1 MRSYLSAIYAGF
13 AKGTALFETAIQTFT
28 SPVVLFFVLGLLAA
42 FARSD
47 LAIPESIAK
56 AMSLYLMAA
65 IGIKGGVAVA
75 KSGIDATVM
84 SALGAGILA
93 GFLLPFFAYAVLKTF
108 GKLDRINSGAV
119 AAHYGSISVV
129 TFVTAVEILTGQA
142 REPGGYMVAVM
153 AAMEAPAI
161 LSGLLLARGLGSKD
175 EGSQSTGEMFH
186 EVFTNSSI
194 VLLLGAF
201 AIGMIGGAEGFA
213 PVSPFFEAGFKGVL
227 CIFLLDMGLIAA
239 RRVMDSR
246 SITWRLTAIAIFLP
260 LVNGVVGT
268 ALGVGIGLD
277 AGSAAALG
285 VLCASASYIA
295 VPAAMRLALPEAD
308 PGIYLTMSLSI
319 TFPFNVLI
327 NIGIISAFAAYLTG
341 NGGIAP

>member
-1 MRSYLSAIYAGF
+1 M
-13 AKGTALFETAIQTFT
+13 FETAIQTFT
-28 SPVVLFFVLGLLAA
+28 SPVVLFFVLGLFAA
-42 FARSD
+42 FVRSD
-47 LAIPESIAK
+47 LAIPEPIAK

-65 IGIKGGVAVA
+65 IGLKGGVAVA
-75 KSGIDATVM
+75 KSGIDATVI
-84 SALGAGILA
+84 SALATGIAA
-93 GFLLPFFAYAVLKTF
+93 GFVLPFFAYAVLKTF
-108 GKLDRINSGAV
+108 GRLDRINSGAV

-129 TFVTAVEILTGQA
+129 TFVTAVEILTGQS

-161 LSGLLLARGLGSKD
+161 LSGLMLARGLGSK
-175 EGSQSTGEMFH
+175 GGTQSTGEMLH

-194 VLLLGAF
+194 MLLLGAF
-201 AIGMIGGAEGFA
+201 AIGMIAGPDGFGE
-213 PVSPFFEAGFKGVL
+213 VTPFFEAGFKGVL

-239 RRVMDSR
+239 RRMIDAR
-246 SITWRLTAIAIFLP
+246 AITWRLTSIAIFLP
-260 LVNGVVGT
+260 IVNGAIGT
-268 ALGVGIGLD
+268 LLGALIGLD

-327 NIGIISAFAAYLTG
+327 NIGLISSLAVYLTG
-341 NGGIAP
+341 GTGVAP

>member
-1 MRSYLSAIYAGF
+1 M
-13 AKGTALFETAIQTFT
+13 FEAAIQTFT

-47 LAIPESIAK
+47 LAIPEAIAK

-75 KSGIDATVM
+75 KSGIDGTVL
-84 SALGAGILA
+84 SALGAGIVA

-108 GKLDRINSGAV
+108 GRLDRINSGAV

-161 LSGLLLARGLGSKD
+161 LSGLLLARGLGSSED
-175 EGSQSTGEMFH
+175 GGQTTGEMFH

-201 AIGMIGGAEGFA
+201 AIGMIGGPEGFE

-239 RRVMDSR
+239 RRMMDSR

-260 LVNGVVGT
+260 LVNGAIGA
-268 ALGVGIGLD
+268 ALGIGIGLD
-277 AGSAAALG
+277 SGSAAALG

-327 NIGIISAFAAYLTG
+327 NIGIISAFAAFLAG
-341 NGGIAP
+341 SGGITP

>member
-1 MRSYLSAIYAGF
+1 ML
-13 AKGTALFETAIQTFT
+13 ETAIQTFT

-42 FARSD
+42 FVRSD
-47 LAIPESIAK
+47 LAIPEPIAK

-65 IGIKGGVAVA
+65 IGLKGGVAVS
-75 KSGIDATVM
+75 KSGIDATVI
-84 SALGAGILA
+84 SALVAGVVA
-93 GFLLPFFAYAVLKTF
+93 GFLLPFFAYAILKTF

-129 TFVTAVEILTGQA
+129 TFVTATEILTGQA

-161 LSGLLLARGLGSKD
+161 LSGLILARGAGGS
-175 EGSQSTGEMFH
+175 GNQSTGEMLH

-201 AIGMIGGAEGFA
+201 VIGMIGGEAGFDE
-213 PVSPFFEAGFKGVL
+213 VSPFFEAGFKGVL

-239 RRVMDSR
+239 RRMIDAR
-246 SITWRLTAIAIFLP
+246 SVTWRLAAIAIFLP
-260 LVNGVVGT
+260 IVNGLAGT

-277 AGSAAALG
+277 AGSSAALG

-327 NIGIISAFAAYLTG
+327 NIGVISAFAAFLTG
-341 NGGIAP
+341 ITGADGGVR

>member
-1 MRSYLSAIYAGF
+1 MFESA
-13 AKGTALFETAIQTFT
+13 LQTFS
-28 SPVVLFFVLGLLAA
+28 SPVVLFFVLGLFAA
-42 FARSD
+42 FVRSD
-47 LAIPESIAK
+47 LAIPEPIAK

-75 KSGIDATVM
+75 KSGIDGTVL
-84 SALGAGILA
+84 SALGAGIAA
-93 GFLLPFFAYAVLKTF
+93 GFILPLFAYGVLKTF

-161 LSGLLLARGLGSKD
+161 LAGLMLARGIGSKD
-175 EGSQSTGEMFH
+175 SSVGGTQTTGEMMH

-194 VLLLGAF
+194 MLLLGAF
-201 AIGMIGGAEGFA
+201 VIGMIGGPDAFA

-227 CIFLLDMGLIAA
+227 CLFLLDMGLIAA
-239 RRVMDSR
+239 RRMMDSR
-246 SITWRLTAIAIFLP
+246 SITWRLVVIAIFLP
-260 LVNGVVGT
+260 IVNGAFG
-268 ALGVGIGLD
+268 AGLGIGIGLD
-277 AGSAAALG
+277 SGSAAVLG

-327 NIGIISAFAAYLTG
+327 NIGLISAFAAYLAGPTG
-341 NGGIAP
+341 VMP